1 MPRVSSMALQVVVL
15 RGRWRGK
22 CMGKLFDLA
31 VVLLADHAA
40 LHHEADLLHPGDVIG
55 RVAADGDG
63 VDAFAGLD
71 TAVTPIA

>member
-1 MPRVSSMALQVVVL
+1 
-15 RGRWRGK
+15 
-22 CMGKLFDLA
+22 MGKLFDLA

-71 TAVTPIA
+71 TAVTLIA